1 MPKTYNDLYLET
13 RKLLREHG
21 IESYNL
27 EARIIVSQAA
37 GKSMEKFL
45 QGLRLYTGDDTQHK
59 VNELLARRL
68 KGEPVAY
75 LTGRWEFYGIPIDV
89 SPDVLIPRP
98 ETELLVDKAIAMLN
112 HNKMDARILD
122 LCAGSG
128 CVGCAIAYRL
138 HASRVVMIDNSRS
151 ALAVCR
157 RNVALNTLGARATCI
172 EADIFDSPPMLVG
185 SFDLVAMNPPYI
197 PSADIIGLPTS
208 VRDFE
213 PRSALD
219 GGEDGLNYY
228 RAFLKN
234 WKGILREGGAVI
246 FEVGAGQA
254 GAVMQML
261 QRASF
266 SRVESFKD
274 LNGIERIVAGR
285 A

>member
-45 QGLRLYTGDDTQHK
+45 QSLNLYTGDDTRYK
-59 VNELLARRL
+59 VNELVTRRL

-75 LTGRWEFYGIPIDV
+75 LTGRWEFYGLPMDV
-89 SPDVLIPRP
+89 TPDVLIPRP
-98 ETELLVDKAIAMLN
+98 ETELLVDKAVAMLN

-128 CVGCAIAYRL
+128 CVGCAIAHKL
-138 HASRVVMIDNSRS
+138 HASRVVMIDNSRA
-151 ALAVCR
+151 ALTVCR
-157 RNVALNTLGARATCI
+157 RNVALNTLGARVTCI

-197 PSADIIGLPTS
+197 PSPDILGLPAS

-213 PRSALD
+213 PRAALD
-219 GGEDGLNYY
+219 GGEDGLDYY

-234 WKGILREGGAVI
+234 WKAILREGGSAI
-246 FEVGAGQA
+246 FEVGIGQA
-254 GAVMQML
+254 GAVVQL
-261 QRASF
+261 LRQGGF
-266 SRVESFKD
+266 VRVESYRD
-274 LNGIERIVAGR
+274 LNGVERVVSGR
-285 A
+285 V

>member
-37 GKSMEKFL
+37 GKPMEKFL
-45 QGLRLYTGDDTQHK
+45 QGLGLYTGDDTSRK
-59 VNELLARRL
+59 VKELVARRL

-75 LTGRWEFYGIPIDV
+75 LTGRWEFYGLPIDV
-89 SPDVLIPRP
+89 TPDVLIPRP
-98 ETELLVDKAIAMLN
+98 ETELLVDKAVAMLN

-128 CVGCAIAYRL
+128 CVGCAIAHKL
-138 HASRVVMIDNSRS
+138 HASRVVMIDNSRA
-151 ALAVCR
+151 ALTVCR
-157 RNVALNTLGARATCI
+157 RNVALNNLGARATCI
-172 EADIFDSPPMLVG
+172 EADVFEAPPMLVG

-197 PSADIIGLPTS
+197 PAPDIDDLPAS

-213 PRSALD
+213 PRAALD
-219 GGEDGLNYY
+219 GGEDGLDYY

-234 WKGILREGGAVI
+234 WKGILREGGSVI
-246 FEVGAGQA
+246 FEVGIDQA
-254 GAVMQML
+254 GAVAQL
-261 QRASF
+261 LGGASL
-266 SRVESFKD
+266 SHVESFKD
-274 LNGIERIVAGR
+274 LNGVERVVSGR